1 MKVGH
6 DSKEW
11 GIDLT
16 ECILRIKN
24 EKAKLYLKLLSDFIL
39 EREKF
44 KKFSVHTCN
53 IQTRQ
58 PKYFLRVIL
67 KI

>member
-1 MKVGH
+1 MKVAH

-24 EKAKLYLKLLSDFIL
+24 EKAKPYLKLLSDFIL

-44 KKFSVHTCN
+44 KNSQSIHAIFKHINQN
-53 IQTRQ
+53 IV
-58 PKYFLRVIL
+58 YESF
-67 KI
+67 